1 MENISQKTSPP
12 RGRPRKAPDYMWD
25 LATRMEGRH
34 LAPAPGQLPLWGAPS
49 VLGDDPRF
57 AWLKQ
62 PHRGTI
68 GDELGRLDDDEDL
81 RTMALYLC
89 EHRPTTRGGGD
100 YPGLSPGDPP
110 GSDHPRALSG
120 PATGP
125 GSLPHHA
132 RRHAPVRR
140 RAGPRRRGAQ
150 ADHARASPEADPT
163 GAARGIPRPAVE
175 GLRLSPARVGSRHS
189 SCAWSCEALSSP
201 ACYVYYTLQRSTP
214 CH

>member
-1 MENISQKTSPP
+1 
-12 RGRPRKAPDYMWD
+12 MWD

-34 LAPAPGQLPLWGAPS
+34 ISHRHRANFLYGCAPS

-68 GDELGRLDDDEDL
+68 GDELGRLDDDEDS

-89 EHRPTTRGGGD
+89 EHRPTTREAVATIRA
-100 YPGLSPGDPP
+100 YRLETRPAPTIHGLCQALQQAL
-110 GSDHPRALSG
+110 DHYLTTHGAMPLSAVEQALAAVV
-120 PATGP
+120 PKQTT
-125 GSLPHHA
+125 
-132 RRHAPVRR
+132 PVRLPKR
-140 RAGPRRRGAQ
+140 TPLERLAAFLAQ
-150 ADHARASPEADPT
+150 RSRAS
-163 GAARGIPRPAVE
+163 
-175 GLRLSPARVGSRHS
+175 RLSPARVGSRHS